1 MLTGRRNRENGA
13 VAAIRPRCPKT
24 KRTPYHHGA
33 LRPALIAAA
42 RELLSR
48 EGPGAVS
55 LREAARRVG
64 VSATATYRHFV
75 DKEHLLSAVAAEGF
89 VEFADD
95 LRKGGASGFDGMG
108 VAYLDFALRQPG
120 LFRLMF
126 GPLLKAREKYAELAE
141 ASDAAFLVLKD
152 GARGVAG
159 EAAEDVAETI
169 AYAAW
174 SFSHGLARLAIDDV
188 IPAEQAHKICRSAAL
203 LRGGRGP

>member
-1 MLTGRRNRENGA
+1 MPEE
-13 VAAIRPRCPKT
+13 

-33 LRPALIAAA
+33 LRPALIGAA
-42 RELLSR
+42 RDLLSR

-64 VSATATYRHFV
+64 VSATATYRHFE
-75 DKEHLLSAVAAEGF
+75 DKEHLLAAVAAEGF
-89 VEFADD
+89 AEFADD
-95 LRKGGASGFDGMG
+95 LKRGGAQAFNGMG
-108 VAYLDFALRQPG
+108 IAYLEFALRSPG

-141 ASDAAFLVLKD
+141 ASDAAFLVLME
-152 GARGVAG
+152 GARSVAG
-159 EAAEDVAETI
+159 ADAETI

-188 IPAEQAHKICRSAAL
+188 IPAEQALKICRSAPM
-203 LRGGRGP
+203 LRGG

>member
-1 MLTGRRNRENGA
+1 MADE
-13 VAAIRPRCPKT
+13 

-42 RELLSR
+42 REMLSI

-64 VSATATYRHFV
+64 VSATATYRHFQ
-75 DKEHLLSAVAAEGF
+75 DKEHLLAAVSAEGF
-89 VEFADD
+89 IEFAEG
-95 LRKGGASGFDGMG
+95 LKGGGALGFNGMG
-108 VAYLDFALRQPG
+108 AAYLDFALRYPG

-126 GPLLKAREKYAELAE
+126 GPLLKAREKYAELAH
-141 ASDAAFLVLKD
+141 ASDAAFCVLME
-152 GARGVAG
+152 GAR
-159 EAAEDVAETI
+159 DVAKEAGGDPESI

-188 IPAEQAHKICRSAAL
+188 IPAELAHKICRSAPP
-203 LRGGRGP
+203 LRGG